1 MSQDKQVLPGG
12 AEATARSSGRAVW
25 PLQMLWD
32 CRGKMLQPKGL
43 EAAELFQQR
52 LLREEGWVRGLI
64 GAFALNGVFP
74 VFSAVCV

>member
-1 MSQDKQVLPGG
+1 
-12 AEATARSSGRAVW
+12 
-25 PLQMLWD
+25 
-32 CRGKMLQPKGL
+32 MLQPKGL
-43 EAAELFQQR
+43 EAAELFQQW